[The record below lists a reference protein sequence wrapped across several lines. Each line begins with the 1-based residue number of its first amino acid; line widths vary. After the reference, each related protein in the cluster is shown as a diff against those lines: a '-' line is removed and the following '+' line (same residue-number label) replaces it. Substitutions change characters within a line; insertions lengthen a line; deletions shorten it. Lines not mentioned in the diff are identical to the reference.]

1 MLVQRGVNPSHDLVY
16 RGIEP
21 ILHLNFTELN
31 ICQNNVLTIYTVKA
45 IYILLLACQKR
56 YS

>member
-31 ICQNNVLTIYTVKA
+31 ICQNNVLTIYAVTA
-45 IYILLLACQKR
+45 MHATT
-56 YS
+56 S

>member
-21 ILHLNFTELN
+21 ILHLK
-31 ICQNNVLTIYTVKA
+31 IA
-45 IYILLLACQKR
+45 ILQ
-56 YS
+56 S